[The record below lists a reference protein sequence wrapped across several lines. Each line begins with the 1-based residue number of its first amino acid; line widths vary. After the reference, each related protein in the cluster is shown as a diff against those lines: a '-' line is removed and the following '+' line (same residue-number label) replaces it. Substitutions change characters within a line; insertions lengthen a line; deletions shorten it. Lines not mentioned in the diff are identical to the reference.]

1 MKVIEATWEKRNLG
15 KRVLEIEL
23 EFGDTVSAVTDAIDI
38 NNPDYVVIKV
48 PSKLGELVGPIQLSG
63 FKFVE
68 VLNHTIFDSKLPNLN
83 QFEKR
88 FLSSLVTSP
97 ISPANKE
104 ILEST
109 ITAGLFNTDRISL
122 DTKFDQKSST
132 NRYLGMITD
141 EISKGAI
148 LYEITYKHDFIGF
161 FLLRLLDQENC
172 LSSLGGVIPKF
183 QNKGVGVLMN
193 YLQIQNSYDLGATRV
208 LSTFSSNNVPAT
220 LIHWKYDYRLVKQ
233 EYIFTKHFD

>member
-1 MKVIEATWEKRNLG
+1 
-15 KRVLEIEL
+15 VLEIEL

-48 PSKLGELVGPIQLSG
+48 PSKLGELVGPIQASG

-104 ILEST
+104 ILEFT
-109 ITAGLFNTDRISL
+109 ITA
-122 DTKFDQKSST
+122 
-132 NRYLGMITD
+132 
-141 EISKGAI
+141 
-148 LYEITYKHDFIGF
+148 
-161 FLLRLLDQENC
+161 
-172 LSSLGGVIPKF
+172 
-183 QNKGVGVLMN
+183 
-193 YLQIQNSYDLGATRV
+193 
-208 LSTFSSNNVPAT
+208 
-220 LIHWKYDYRLVKQ
+220 
-233 EYIFTKHFD
+233 